1 MLIIYISRKMMSP
14 SSSVQF
20 SSNSVSVVKSVTLL
34 NFKCAQ
40 LSKPEVTVSTNG
52 EKKKIRWT
60 NVCLFTWFNSRLHHN
75 SDCGFIFQKIS
86 SSSFCI
92 TPESEGGRS
101 WSCAEDLCGVHLE
114 TKQWY
119 LHTL

>member
-1 MLIIYISRKMMSP
+1 MMSP

-52 EKKKIRWT
+52 EKKK
-60 NVCLFTWFNSRLHHN
+60 
-75 SDCGFIFQKIS
+75 SDEQTC
-86 SSSFCI
+86 
-92 TPESEGGRS
+92 
-101 WSCAEDLCGVHLE
+101 V
-114 TKQWY
+114 Y
-119 LHTL
+119 LHDLTPGCISIQIVDLSFRTSHPVPSA

>member
-1 MLIIYISRKMMSP
+1 MSP

-52 EKKKIRWT
+52 EKKNQMNKR
-60 NVCLFTWFNSRLHHN
+60 V
-75 SDCGFIFQKIS
+75 FIYMI
-86 SSSFCI
+86 
-92 TPESEGGRS
+92 
-101 WSCAEDLCGVHLE
+101 
-114 TKQWY
+114 
-119 LHTL
+119 